1 MGKVLSLLEQVKSMG
16 FEQIGKAEAYL
27 EKLIGVDI
35 NGEFLLLCGLGAVI
49 LLITLWL
56 AVLAVKKFIPKYI

>member
-1 MGKVLSLLEQVKSMG
+1 MGL
-16 FEQIGKAEAYL
+16 EQIGKAEAYL

-35 NGEFLLLCGLGAVI
+35 NAEFLLLCGIGAVT

-56 AVLAVKKFIPKYI
+56 AVLAVKKFVPKYI

>member
-1 MGKVLSLLEQVKSMG
+1 MEKVLSLLEQVKSMG
-16 FEQIGKAEAYL
+16 LEQIGKAEAYL

-35 NGEFLLLCGLGAVI
+35 NAEFLLLCGLGAVT